1 MPMLDKPLR
10 ELEQYRGINP
20 RPADFD
26 AYWARALDEMHA
38 LGTDCTLAP
47 AEFQVPGVARCSE
60 LTFTGVDGAQVHAR
74 FMQPLMFSGKRPA
87 VLMFHGYKGKADSWR
102 SMLAFAGAGF
112 AVAAMDARGQGGAS
126 EDAAVAGQSTI
137 YGQIVRGLDGE
148 PEDLF
153 FRSVFLDTAQLARI
167 VMAMDCVD
175 ENRMG
180 ATGFSQGGALTLA
193 CGALEPRVCALASLG
208 PFLSDYERVWEM
220 DLDLDAYQELRD
232 YFRHCDPLH
241 RRHREVFERLGYI
254 DVQHL
259 APRIQGRTLMG
270 TGLLD
275 NICPPSTQFAAYN
288 HMNCEKE
295 HLVFPDYRHEAP
307 REWDEAA
314 LLWLLR
320 M

>member
-10 ELEQYRGINP
+10 ELEQYTGVSP

-26 AYWARALDEMHA
+26 AYWQRALDEMRA
-38 LGTDCTLAP
+38 LDTDCTLTP
-47 AEFQVPGVARCSE
+47 AEFQVPGVAQCSE
-60 LTFTGVDGAQVHAR
+60 LTFTGVGGARVHAR
-74 FMQPLMFSGKRPA
+74 FMRPLMFSGKRPA
-87 VLMFHGYKGKADSWR
+87 VLMFHGYKGRADSWR
-102 SMLAFAGAGF
+102 SMMAFAGAGF
-112 AVAAMDARGQGGAS
+112 VVAAMDVRGQGGTS
-126 EDAAVAGQSTI
+126 EDAAGAGLSTI
-137 YGQIVRGLDGE
+137 YGQIVRGLDGA

-153 FRSVFLDTAQLARI
+153 YRGVFLDTAQLARI

-175 ENRMG
+175 ADRVG
-180 ATGFSQGGALTLA
+180 ATGFSQGGALTLV
-193 CGALEPRVCALASLG
+193 CGALEPRVRALAALG
-208 PFLSDYERVWEM
+208 PFLCDYERVWEM

-232 YFRHCDPLH
+232 YFRQRDPLH

-288 HMNCEKE
+288 RMACEKE
-295 HLVFPDYRHEAP
+295 HLVFPDYKHEVP

-314 LLWLLR
+314 MQWMMKL
-320 M
+320 